1 MENKLA
7 RFMKATG
14 KMRFFIPVG
23 ILLIVMG
30 ILMLSMT
37 PKEYGETTGVITAV
51 NEYTGTDADN
61 HAVTLYEAEFTY
73 SVDGKEYQN
82 SFPDYPE
89 PPEIGAE
96 IPVYYNPDNP
106 ESVSNSKNTGVI
118 SIAMIAAGV
127 AAIALSIL
135 SGVKAFRKNREL
147 DEQIRVISGSEP
159 EIRVPDRAELEEYYV
174 LHDGSALKPGYIV
187 EDRTRNAVFEA
198 PMTKNSALG
207 NRIFTFR
214 DCRLG
219 STQEH
224 EVGHTVTQSY
234 SNEFFSMDSWFKFD
248 GENIWDVLHDRGIR
262 IETDLRSKFPKA
274 VYTVSRN
281 GRFFA
286 IIETSSKYV
295 HEEDEAEHKIKVP
308 VGRYYFRCWTNE
320 PDMALLF
327 LTVFAISETDQAV
340 VE

>member
-7 RFMKATG
+7 RFMKASG
-14 KMRFFIPVG
+14 AMRFFIPLG
-23 ILLIVMG
+23 IILLVMG

-37 PKEYGETTGVITAV
+37 PKEYGEAV
-51 NEYTGTDADN
+51 GTVTNVSEYTGTDSDGHN
-61 HAVTLYEAEFTY
+61 ETLYEAEFTY
-73 SVDGKEYQN
+73 TVDGKEYQN
-82 SFPDYPE
+82 SFSDYPE
-89 PPEIGAE
+89 PPEIGSE

-106 ESVSNSKNTGVI
+106 ESISNTKHTGVI
-118 SIAMIAAGV
+118 SIVMIAAGA
-127 AAIALSIL
+127 AAIALSVL
-135 SGVKAFRKNREL
+135 SGVKSFRKQREL
-147 DEQIRVISGSEP
+147 DEQIRVVSGGEP
-159 EIRVPDRAELEEYYV
+159 EIQVPDRSELEEYYV
-174 LHDGSALKPGYIV
+174 LHDGSTLKPGYIV

-198 PMTKNSALG
+198 PMTKNAAVG

-214 DCRLG
+214 DIRLG
-219 STQEH
+219 STREH
-224 EVGHTVTQSY
+224 EVGHTITTSY
-234 SNEFFSMDSWFKFD
+234 SNEFFSTNSWFKFD

-262 IETDLRSKFPKA
+262 IQTDLRSKFPKA

-286 IIETSSKYV
+286 IIETSSRYV

-308 VGRYYFRCWTNE
+308 SGKYYFRCWTND

-327 LTVFAISETDQAV
+327 LTVFAISETEMAV